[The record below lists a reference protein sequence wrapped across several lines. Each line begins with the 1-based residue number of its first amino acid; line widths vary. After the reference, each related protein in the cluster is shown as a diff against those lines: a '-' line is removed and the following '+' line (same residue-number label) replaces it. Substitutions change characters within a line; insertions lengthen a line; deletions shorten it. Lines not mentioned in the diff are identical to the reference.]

1 MVWLMCNCGRYS
13 RRCTVLMKHTC
24 ALIITALTCS
34 IGLEHNFFS
43 EDFFCISSFAI
54 QIFTQSDHEVKKS
67 HPQVAFQF
75 PVWG

>member
-43 EDFFCISSFAI
+43 EDFFLHIELRDTNFYTIRS
-54 QIFTQSDHEVKKS
+54 
-67 HPQVAFQF
+67 
-75 PVWG
+75 